1 MKTLIT
7 DITNRKDFL
16 NGKWAL
22 EIGYPWLSFGAI
34 IALEGIVNKRLRVLE
49 LGSGGTTVFFA
60 KNCKNVKSYET
71 NADWYKKVMQKVRKY
86 RNVEIGL
93 GNHTDILRSVTKEPD
108 RHYDI
113 VLIDSDPRA
122 TDRFSLANA
131 VISKVKIGGWLIV
144 DNYWNFGMDKFNYP
158 KSDILTFDDIVYSG
172 RGTRLCRLLA

>member
-1 MKTLIT
+1 MKTIVS

-16 NGKWAL
+16 KGRWTL

-34 IALEGIVNKRLRVLE
+34 MALEGIVNKRLRVLE

-93 GNHTDILRSVTKEPD
+93 GNYKQILRAIAKEPD
-108 RHYDI
+108 KHYDI
-113 VLIDSDPRA
+113 ILVDSYPKEARRILLAEAVLP
-122 TDRFSLANA
+122 
-131 VISKVKIGGWLIV
+131 KIKTGGWLVI
-144 DNYWNFGMDKFNYP
+144 DNYGKFGMENFNYP
-158 KSDILTFDDIVYSG
+158 KGEIYTFDDLRYSG
-172 RGTRLCRLLA
+172 RGTRLIRILA